1 MVAVAPEDFEVVL
14 ELVAER
20 TDIVV
25 QGSEHTAA
33 EQRNSGPGM
42 GLMILET
49 FLACPRLWC
58 PSWSS

>member
-1 MVAVAPEDFEVVL
+1 MVAVAPEDFEAVL
-14 ELVAER
+14 QLVAER

-33 EQRNSGPGM
+33 EQRNPGPGM

-49 FLACPRLWC
+49 FLACPRL
-58 PSWSS
+58 